1 MMTDRPSAPDNS
13 LEAQHQGLVVGL
25 DEAGRG
31 PWAGPVVAAAVILDP
46 KRPIDGLN
54 DSKMLKAHQRQ
65 RLAAEIRMSNRVG
78 LGLAQAEEIDTLNIL
93 EASLLAMRRALD
105 DLGQP
110 PPSLALVDGNR
121 DPRLGIPTRLIVG
134 GDGLSISIAAASII
148 AKVARDTIMVDLARD
163 YPGYGFERHM
173 GYGTKA
179 HAEAL
184 SRLGICPAHRRS
196 FKPIHKMLYEDN

>member
-1 MMTDRPSAPDNS
+1 MTERPRAPDNS

-46 KRPIDGLN
+46 MRPLDGLN
-54 DSKMLKAHQRQ
+54 DSKMLKPHQRE
-65 RLAAEIRMSNRVG
+65 RLAGQIRATHRVG
-78 LGLAQAEEIDTLNIL
+78 LGLASVDEIDALNIL
-93 EASLLAMRRALD
+93 EASLLAMRRALE
-105 DLGQP
+105 DLGAP
-110 PPSLALVDGNR
+110 SPSLALVDGNR
-121 DPRLGIPTRLIVG
+121 DPRLGLATRLIVG

-148 AKVARDTIMVDLARD
+148 AKVARDKIMADLARD

-184 SRLGICPAHRRS
+184 RRLGVCPAHRRS